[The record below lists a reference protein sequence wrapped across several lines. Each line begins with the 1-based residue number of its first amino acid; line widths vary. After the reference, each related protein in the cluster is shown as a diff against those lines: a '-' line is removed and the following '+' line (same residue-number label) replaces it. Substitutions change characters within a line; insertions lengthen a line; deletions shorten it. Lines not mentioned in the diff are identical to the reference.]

1 MDEKKSFRKERRE
14 VNKYEWGGLYTSASE
29 NKVYLYYK
37 SLKIIG
43 REEEVEIEAGSH
55 ILIQNNDLGSI
66 ALKLNYSQM
75 PI

>member
-1 MDEKKSFRKERRE
+1 MDEKKAFRKERRE
-14 VNKYEWGGLYTSASE
+14 VHVNKYEWGGLYTSASE

-55 ILIQNNDLGSI
+55 ILIQNNDLGSA
-66 ALKLNYSQM
+66 ALILNYCD
-75 PI
+75 